1 MVLAGLLVW
10 GGLGAARPYLQHVGA
25 ERGQGATVK
34 EGKFGPS
41 SRDEV
46 QITKKLIDLIIEE
59 LPEDMK
65 LLPWRSLQG
74 IKDERLLVSVLSRVV
89 ENEFSLDEMVTEFQ
103 K

>member
-1 MVLAGLLVW
+1 MVLAGLSVR

-25 ERGQGATVK
+25 ERGQGTTVE
-34 EGKFGPS
+34 EGKIGPS

-46 QITKKLIDLIIEE
+46 KSRKSDLIIEE

-74 IKDERLLVSVLSRVV
+74 IKDERLLVSVLSRVAAK
-89 ENEFSLDEMVTEFQ
+89 EFSLYEILNFRS